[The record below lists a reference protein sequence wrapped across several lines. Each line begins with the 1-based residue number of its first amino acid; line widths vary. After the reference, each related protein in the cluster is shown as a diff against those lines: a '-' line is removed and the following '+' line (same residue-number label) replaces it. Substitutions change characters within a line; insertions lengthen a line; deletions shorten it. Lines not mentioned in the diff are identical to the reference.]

1 MPIYSSPHNCI
12 SFARLLEAAVR
23 HLSGI
28 GEEVVANGLRDPRR
42 SVRERLQNLVEVLK
56 ASRILMVWDGLEL
69 DGKTG
74 KISDPDLAEFYL
86 LMLKGMTSSRV
97 IVTCRN
103 LPADALT
110 LPARAWQWKLRGP
123 FQSSIH

>member
-1 MPIYSSPHNCI
+1 M
-12 SFARLLEAAVR
+12 
-23 HLSGI
+23 
-28 GEEVVANGLRDPRR
+28 ANGLKDTRR

-86 LMLKGMTSSRV
+86 LMLKGMTAGRV
-97 IVTCRN
+97 IVTCWNFACRC
-103 LPADALT
+103 PD
-110 LPARAWQWKLRGP
+110 PARSRLAVEAGGP